1 MTSDR
6 IRVAL
11 WGAGV
16 HGRGKLMPALAAAPS
31 IEFVGVASRDAAE
44 TLADPTID
52 AVLVAT
58 PTGLHAEHG
67 RAVLDA
73 GKHLWCEKPLAASDL
88 VELGSARDLAV
99 CEAFMYVHHPQFQR
113 IAELVETELGRV
125 TSLACR
131 FGIPHQDRSG
141 YRYRRGGGGA
151 LLDVGCYTAHL
162 ASELLGALAP
172 VMTRFRG
179 EPDCEVDLEGAAWLE
194 SATGARALLEWGYG
208 LAYRNELSVWGERGA
223 LYAGRVFSKP
233 PGHAATIVVT
243 DASGGARTIE
253 LAPADSIVAMLEA
266 FARTVRDRSA
276 REREWLRAE
285 RQARIMAQLAASLP
299 ASLR

>member
-6 IRVAL
+6 VRVAL

-16 HGRGKLMPALAAAPS
+16 HGRGKLLPALEAAPS
-31 IEFVGVASRDAAE
+31 IEFAGVATRGAEE
-44 TLADPTID
+44 TLADPAID

-58 PTGLHAEHG
+58 PTGLHAAHG

-73 GKHLWCEKPLAASDL
+73 GKHLWCEKPLAADDL

-99 CEAFMYVHHPQFQR
+99 CEAFMYVHHPQFKR
-113 IAELVETELGRV
+113 IAELVQTDLGRV
-125 TSLACR
+125 TSVVCR

-162 ASELLGALAP
+162 AGELLGALAP
-172 VMTRFRG
+172 VATRFRG
-179 EPDCEVDLEGAAWLE
+179 EPGCEVDLEGAAWLE
-194 SATGARALLEWGYG
+194 SATGARATLEWGYG
-208 LAYRNELSVWGERGA
+208 LAYRNELFVWGERGSLWA
-223 LYAGRVFSKP
+223 DRVFSKP
-233 PGHAATIVVT
+233 AAHAATIVVSSAT
-243 DASGGARTIE
+243 GVPRTIE

-266 FARTVRDRSA
+266 FALTVRDRSA
-276 REREWLRAE
+276 REREWMRAE
-285 RQARIMAQLAASLP
+285 RQARVMAQLTASLP